1 MPDKNEKSKETFPI
15 VIIGAGIAG
24 LCISFYLNKK
34 NVPHIIIEKGK
45 AGNTW
50 IEERWDNFHLVN
62 PNWAMKIPEF
72 GFESDHFPSKDPNG
86 FLNKKE
92 IVNYLQSFAR
102 YLNSEI
108 YENENVIKISKNNNS
123 YEIQTSKRLIHTNTV
138 IIATGAFGNPYIPEI
153 HKNLD
158 KDIFQI
164 HSSKYKNSTGLPEG
178 KVVVVGSGQSGAQI
192 AEDLLDSGRK
202 VILAV
207 SKCGRRPRKYRSK
220 DSSWWNY
227 EMGLF
232 DKTVNDVKLEERWKC
247 SAHTSGAKGGHDIN
261 LIDLAENGLELC
273 GSIKNCQGNK
283 LFLKDNVYENVKFS
297 DTYAIN
303 WRKNVDEFITKNNIK
318 APQESIKIDERIQ
331 SNILKNYDQILLN
344 KEINS
349 IIWATGFRY
358 NFDWIDLDITDKNS
372 HPIQYRGVTKYTGLY
387 FMGLQWMYS
396 SKSAQFIGVAE
407 DAEYIVNDI
416 VSKNLFS

>member
-1 MPDKNEKSKETFPI
+1 MPDKNEKSKETLPI

-34 NVPHIIIEKGK
+34 NIPHIIIEKGK

-92 IVNYLQSFAR
+92 IVNYIQSFAR

-207 SKCGRRPRKYRSK
+207 SKCGRRPRKYRGK

-232 DKTVNDVKLEERWKC
+232 DKTVHDVKLEERWKC

-372 HPIQYRGVTKYTGLY
+372 HPIQYRGVTKYKGLY

>member
-1 MPDKNEKSKETFPI
+1 MPDKNEKSKETLPI
-15 VIIGAGIAG
+15 IIIGAGIAG

-34 NVPHIIIEKGK
+34 NIPHIIIEKGK

-158 KDIFQI
+158 KEIFQI
-164 HSSKYKNSTGLPEG
+164 HSSKYKNSTDLPEG

-202 VILAV
+202 VLLAV
-207 SKCGRRPRKYRSK
+207 SKCGRRPRKYRGK

-232 DKTVNDVKLEERWKC
+232 DKTVHDVKVQERWKC

-261 LIDLAENGLELC
+261 LIDLAENGLELY
-273 GSIKNCQGNK
+273 GSVKNCLGNK

-303 WRKNVDEFITKNNIK
+303 WRKNVDKFIAKNNIK
-318 APQESIKIDERIQ
+318 APQESIKIDERIE
-331 SNILKNYDQILLN
+331 SNILQNYDHILLN

-358 NFDWIDLDITDKNS
+358 NFDWIDLDIADKNN
-372 HPIQYRGVTKYTGLY
+372 HPIQYRGVTKYKGLY

>member
-1 MPDKNEKSKETFPI
+1 MPDKNEKSKETLPI

-34 NVPHIIIEKGK
+34 NISHIIIEKGK

-92 IVNYLQSFAR
+92 IVNYIQSFAR

-192 AEDLLDSGRK
+192 AEDLLD
-202 VILAV
+202 
-207 SKCGRRPRKYRSK
+207 
-220 DSSWWNY
+220 
-227 EMGLF
+227 
-232 DKTVNDVKLEERWKC
+232 
-247 SAHTSGAKGGHDIN
+247 
-261 LIDLAENGLELC
+261 
-273 GSIKNCQGNK
+273 
-283 LFLKDNVYENVKFS
+283 
-297 DTYAIN
+297 
-303 WRKNVDEFITKNNIK
+303 
-318 APQESIKIDERIQ
+318 
-331 SNILKNYDQILLN
+331 
-344 KEINS
+344 
-349 IIWATGFRY
+349 
-358 NFDWIDLDITDKNS
+358 
-372 HPIQYRGVTKYTGLY
+372 
-387 FMGLQWMYS
+387 
-396 SKSAQFIGVAE
+396 
-407 DAEYIVNDI
+407 
-416 VSKNLFS
+416 

>member
-1 MPDKNEKSKETFPI
+1 MPDKNEKSKETLPI
-15 VIIGAGIAG
+15 IIIGAGIAG

-34 NVPHIIIEKGK
+34 NIPHIIIEKGK

-92 IVNYLQSFAR
+92 IVNYIQSFAR

-108 YENENVIKISKNNNS
+108 YENEKVNKISKNNNS

-207 SKCGRRPRKYRSK
+207 SKCGRRPRKYRGK

-232 DKTVNDVKLEERWKC
+232 DKTVHDVKVQERWKC
-247 SAHTSGAKGGHDIN
+247 SAHTSGAKGGNDIN
-261 LIDLAENGLELC
+261 LIDLAENGLELY
-273 GSIKNCQGNK
+273 GSVKNCHGNK

-303 WRKNVDEFITKNNIK
+303 WRKNVDKFIAKNNIK
-318 APQESIKIDERIQ
+318 APQESIKIDERIE
-331 SNILKNYDQILLN
+331 SNILQNYDHILLN

-372 HPIQYRGVTKYTGLY
+372 HPIQYRGVTKYKGLY